1 MRMPKKNNHDQ
12 PDFGALVFSIDFE
25 LHWGVRDLQRPEGS
39 YRQNL
44 LGERAAV
51 PEMLNVFREFG
62 IAGTWATVGFLFAHS
77 RDEIDHYSPALKPQ
91 YDDPALSPYHE
102 NIGHNE
108 AQDPLHYAPSLI
120 KQILQTPQQEIG
132 THTYSHYYC
141 LESGQSDAEFR
152 ADLDSAHAIAK
163 NYSVQLSSIVF
174 PRNQINQA
182 YMPMLLDANIICYRG
197 NEKNWMYRAVV
208 GGTHPSHMRAGRIA
222 DTYINLSGQNLTAW
236 DEVVEASGACNIPS
250 SRFIRPCST
259 TFRQMESLRLRRIL
273 NAMREAAATKKIIH
287 LWTHAHNLGVNMQ
300 ENLAFLRAIGAEYKR
315 LQQQYGMRALTMS
328 EAALIAK
335 GEA

>member
-1 MRMPKKNNHDQ
+1 MAQKKLDDQ

-25 LHWGVRDLQRPEGS
+25 LHWGVRDLQRPDGS

-51 PEMLNVFREFG
+51 PEMLNIFREYG

-77 RDEIDHYSPALKPQ
+77 RDEINHYSPALKPQ
-91 YDDPALSPYHE
+91 YDDPTLSPYTE
-102 NIGHNE
+102 NLGNDEIE
-108 AQDPLHYAPSLI
+108 DPLHYAPSLI
-120 KQILQTPQQEIG
+120 KQIHQTPHQEIG

-141 LESGQSDAEFR
+141 LESGQSNTEFR

-163 NYSVQLSSIVF
+163 SYGVQLSSIVF
-174 PRNQINQA
+174 PRNQINQD
-182 YMPMLLDANIICYRG
+182 YMPTLLDADIICYRG
-197 NEKNWMYRAVV
+197 NEKNWMNRAVI
-208 GGTHPSHMRAGRIA
+208 GGTHPVYMRAGRIA
-222 DTYINLSGQNLTAW
+222 DTYLNLSGQNLTTW
-236 DEVVEASGACNIPS
+236 NEVVEPSGTCNIPS
-250 SRFIRPCST
+250 SRFIRPCSST
-259 TFRQMESLRLRRIL
+259 LRQLESRRLKRIL
-273 NAMREAAATKKIIH
+273 NAMHEAAANKKIIH
-287 LWTHAHNLGVNMQ
+287 LWTHAHNLGVNIQ
-300 ENLAFLRAIGAEYKR
+300 DNLAFLRAISAEYKR